1 MLPTATHQSHT
12 GTQYTTELTGHRSLG
27 APSVPPN
34 GGGKGEALTVAEAM
48 MKRPR
53 GGSRDD
59 GILGDPC
66 FGRGVSTKGEYTE
79 RKRRDDP
86 QGV

>member
-1 MLPTATHQSHT
+1 M
-12 GTQYTTELTGHRSLG
+12 RR
-27 APSVPPN
+27 
-34 GGGKGEALTVAEAM
+34 GKGEALTVAEAM
-48 MKRPR
+48 VKRPR
-53 GGSRDD
+53 GRARDD

-66 FGRGVSTKGEYTE
+66 FGRGVGAKGEHTE